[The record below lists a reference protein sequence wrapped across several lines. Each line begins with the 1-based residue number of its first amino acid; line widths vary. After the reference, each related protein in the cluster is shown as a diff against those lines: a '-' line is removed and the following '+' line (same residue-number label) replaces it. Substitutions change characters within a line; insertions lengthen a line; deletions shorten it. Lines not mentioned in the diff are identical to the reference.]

1 MSKKSRT
8 DIKQESFPF
17 YGLDLPTDKT
27 NEYLKEASEKGYTL
41 YSEQLVL
48 NSEGG
53 IQTYHH
59 KKIVDVEASK
69 EEKEEG
75 GSIYTS

>member
-8 DIKQESFPF
+8 YIKHESFPF

-27 NEYLKEASEKGYTL
+27 NEYLKEVSEKGYTL
-41 YSEQLVL
+41 CSEQLVL
-48 NSEGG
+48 TSDGG

-59 KKIVDVEASK
+59 KKIVDVNEL
-69 EEKEEG
+69 EP
-75 GSIYTS
+75 GSFHLIETAP